1 MSLLRRAD
9 LKKDFPIFKELY
21 EDEEFKYQWLYYY
34 PLIKSPEADCSE
46 LKSFW
51 FEDTDDFIEE
61 YRNYTEER
69 FERDLQLSKIFMIED
84 GGETVGYVQMFFCG
98 NGVYKL
104 AEWAM
109 FPTSY
114 NLKVRVLNEIKALK
128 LSRYKALE
136 ICLLHEPAR
145 NFFIQN
151 GFEITSIA
159 GFLKWEK

>member
-9 LKKDFPIFKELY
+9 LNDFPSFKKLY

-34 PLIKSPEADCSE
+34 PLIKSPEADS
-46 LKSFW
+46 KVDDFW

-69 FERDLQLSKIFMIED
+69 FERDLRSSKIFMIED
-84 GGETVGYVQMFFCG
+84 GGETVGYVQMVFCG
-98 NGVYKL
+98 NGAYKL

-109 FPTSY
+109 VPTEY
-114 NLKVRVLNEIKALK
+114 NLKVRVLDEIKALK
-128 LSRYKALE
+128 LSRCKRLE
-136 ICLLHEPAR
+136 VCLLHEPAR
-145 NFFIQN
+145 EFFLKN
-151 GFEITSIA
+151 GFEIASMA